1 MILKNTSAMSSR
13 QGLEFFVGVMCCALA
28 VWLHSLREGFSA
40 ASFSLDAA
48 QGRLDDF

>member
-1 MILKNTSAMSSR
+1 MILDNTSARSSR
-13 QGLEFFVGVMCCALA
+13 QGHEFFVGVMCCALA
-28 VWLHSLREGFSA
+28 VWLHSLRKGFSA